1 MNATF
6 SDALFPWLA
15 SPLTFTGM
23 QTPVYALG
31 AMAPFLEGGAGIA
44 LLFPRTRRTAVVE
57 IAGMHLFLLA
67 MLGPWALD
75 WNAVV
80 WPWNLSMLVVAPCL
94 FWRSTVGPAALFKP
108 GHSWIRRFVLTFVL
122 VYPPLSLTGRVD
134 TSPAF
139 DLYSGNSLLGSVAM
153 DRETW
158 LRLDSKSK
166 ALAEPFGGAYRL
178 RLGDW
183 AMAETNAPAY
193 PEARVLR
200 RLAQSICDLDRSG
213 EGLVLILEK
222 PARWMYRSGWNRI
235 EGGETFCPSAF

>member
-1 MNATF
+1 
-6 SDALFPWLA
+6 
-15 SPLTFTGM
+15 
-23 QTPVYALG
+23 
-31 AMAPFLEGGAGIA
+31 
-44 LLFPRTRRTAVVE
+44 
-57 IAGMHLFLLA
+57 
-67 MLGPWALD
+67 
-75 WNAVV
+75 
-80 WPWNLSMLVVAPCL
+80 
-94 FWRSTVGPAALFKP
+94 
-108 GHSWIRRFVLTFVL
+108 
-122 VYPPLSLTGRVD
+122 
-134 TSPAF
+134 
-139 DLYSGNSLLGSVAM
+139 M

-200 RLAQSICDLDRSG
+200 RLAQSFCDLDRSG